1 MSLLFKV
8 VRTVKIYKRRKYKKI
23 IKFRASLIK
32 IYFNISF
39 SLKLYFLYTNMFSIR
54 MAILLRKL
62 EKPGFKMLKQK
73 KWKHL
78 EFRTL
83 KNNSRKINY

>member
-1 MSLLFKV
+1 
-8 VRTVKIYKRRKYKKI
+8 
-23 IKFRASLIK
+23 
-32 IYFNISF
+32 
-39 SLKLYFLYTNMFSIR
+39 MFSIR